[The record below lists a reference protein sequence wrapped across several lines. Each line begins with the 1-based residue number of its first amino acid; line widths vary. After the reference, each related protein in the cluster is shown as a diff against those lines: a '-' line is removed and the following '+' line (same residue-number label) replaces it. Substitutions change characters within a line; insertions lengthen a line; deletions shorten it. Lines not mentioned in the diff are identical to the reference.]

1 LDFLNIFFKLFRFKP
16 KQLLVAL
23 LLKPTIP
30 SDLQSWSW
38 CGSSEVAVQNI
49 TDLQS
54 PQTCNRGPGVVQV
67 RSRSRTSQ
75 TYNPLRPTIA
85 VLVWF
90 KRGRSP
96 KHHFQALQ
104 VIIYF
109 KLYLFYSFYFCSN
122 LKYLLICNS
131 LLFKMLFQNN
141 YFMTNKLKLLFEL
154 FKHFLKII

>member
-90 KRGRSP
+90 KWGRGP
-96 KHHFQALQ
+96 EHLQALQ

-109 KLYLFYSFYFCSN
+109 KLYSFYSFYFCFK

-131 LLFKMLFQNN
+131 LLLKMFYQNN
-141 YFMTNKLKLLFEL
+141 YFMTNELKLLFEL
-154 FKHFLKII
+154 FKHFFSII